1 MGCGPTGFSGHGDSS
16 GKNTGVVLV
25 DSLLTELPGKPIHR
39 IMDYSFQKLGYRER
53 WCKITFGEVKEK
65 IIFYLSPFAN

>member
-1 MGCGPTGFSGHGDSS
+1 M
-16 GKNTGVVLV
+16 

-39 IMDYSFQKLGYRER
+39 IMDYSFQKLGYKER